1 MSQWMPI
8 ETAPMDG
15 SYILVANSHGAWIA
29 KWHPV
34 YESGY
39 RPSNPWASLMLNHDH
54 IDKPGRYDHPAHWMP
69 LPEPPARA
77 EGGGA

>member
-1 MSQWMPI
+1 MSEWKPI
-8 ETAPMDG
+8 ESAPGDG

-34 YESGY
+34 FQSGY

-54 IDKPGRYDHPAHWMP
+54 IDKPGRYDHPTHWMP
-69 LPEPPARA
+69 LPPPP
-77 EGGGA
+77 EGEG